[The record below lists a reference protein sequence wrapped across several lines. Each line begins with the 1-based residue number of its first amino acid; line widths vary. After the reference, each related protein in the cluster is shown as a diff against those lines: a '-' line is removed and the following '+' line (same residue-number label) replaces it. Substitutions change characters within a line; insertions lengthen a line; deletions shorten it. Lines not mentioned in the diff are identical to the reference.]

1 MHSKLHRLN
10 KGTRCASFEHK
21 TPAVIIRDIVQGYN
35 LNADVEEFGP
45 EYNYIEQ
52 KNFTDHGY
60 IMYLAG
66 KYGKTVYCHGNT
78 VHVKTEITPTD
89 DDVVLEW
96 GKTIISA
103 RTKTDLAAQ
112 LSAVTATGWD
122 MRKFSGFTATATM
135 KDVPLKIGGEY
146 CWEDNAKGY
155 DSHKVGQLSSS
166 SFTDEKDALEVAR
179 SVLLGR
185 SLQFQS
191 CEAKTEGNCRIRP
204 VNRLTVKYLGR
215 HSDGEYLVQSV
226 EHDFSVQDGYFTT
239 CHLKRNFCGVS
250 NNRSISAIDRER
262 IDRHG
267 SNAQGE
273 NAASTS
279 AGGIHEE
286 TQNDTEITSAEKTP
300 TISNPRWE
308 DENGRTITKALVGDE
323 VFLCADVTDIADG
336 VSATIRIVE
345 KDGDGNDDFVADLSA
360 AIQEVSVDTITFA
373 YDFGDGWTFPIRLE
387 EIIDDKVYEEVSP
400 LILNGEGLGI
410 IEDVGGVGAMSDCV
424 KAFEKKSGEDY
435 SEWLGIKDLDI
446 TYFNKSAV
454 NKSLKNEIKA
464 IDKAYKTME

>member
-1 MHSKLHRLN
+1 ML
-10 KGTRCASFEHK
+10 T
-21 TPAVIIRDIVQGYN
+21 
-35 LNADVEEFGP
+35 
-45 EYNYIEQ
+45 
-52 KNFTDHGY
+52 
-60 IMYLAG
+60 
-66 KYGKTVYCHGNT
+66 
-78 VHVKTEITPTD
+78 TD
-89 DDVVLEW
+89 DDVVLEC

-103 RTKTDLAAQ
+103 RTKTDLAGQ

-122 MRKFSGFTATATM
+122 MRKCSGFTATATM

-146 CWEDNAKGY
+146 SWEDNAKGY
-155 DSHKVGQLSSS
+155 DPNKVGQLSSS
-166 SFTDEKDALEVAR
+166 SFTDEKDAMEVAR

-191 CEAKTEGNCRIRP
+191 CEAKTEGSSRIRP
-204 VNRLTVKYLGR
+204 GNRLTVKYLGK

-250 NNRSISAIDRER
+250 NRSGTVSEIDRER
-262 IDRHG
+262 IDRQ
-267 SNAQGE
+267 SANTQE
-273 NAASTS
+273 ETAAATS
-279 AGGIHEE
+279 ASGN
-286 TQNDTEITSAEKTP
+286 QTESQDNSENTSAEKTP
-300 TISNPRWE
+300 TITNPRWE
-308 DENGRTITKALVGDE
+308 DENGKTLTKALVGDE
-323 VFLCADVTDIADG
+323 VFLCADTENIADG
-336 VSATIRIVE
+336 ATAKIKVIE
-345 KDGDGNDDFVADLSA
+345 KDGNGNDDFVAELGA
-360 AIQEVSVDTITFA
+360 AVQEVSVDTITFA

-400 LILNGEGLGI
+400 LILDGEGLGI

-435 SEWLGIKDLDI
+435 SEWLGLKDLDI
-446 TYFNKSAV
+446 TYFNKCAV